1 MANGG
6 GGMAR
11 LVRLEATGPI
21 KIDPSQF
28 PRDEQGNLKAIW
40 ICACGLTS
48 TPPFCDKSHKACKN
62 EQAGM
67 VYEYDP
73 VTKDVKASRPE

>member
-1 MANGG
+1 
-6 GGMAR
+6 MAR

-21 KIDPSQF
+21 KIDPAQF

-48 TPPFCDKSHKACKN
+48 TPPFCDKTHKTACKN
-62 EQAGM
+62 EQAGT

-73 VTKDVKASRPE
+73 VTKELKSSRPE

>member
-1 MANGG
+1 
-6 GGMAR
+6 MAR
-11 LVRLEATGPI
+11 LIRIEATGPI

-48 TPPFCDKSHKACKN
+48 TPPFCDKSHKACTN
-62 EQAGM
+62 ETPGM
-67 VYEYDP
+67 IYEYDP
-73 VTKDVKASRPE
+73 KTKGIKSSRPE